1 MAQTQRSGPNG
12 PDNPHTIEP
21 LVDVLNEPAAPR
33 QQACIFVFCGAP
45 LAARFSDSI
54 RLAATTMT
62 QSTAP
67 SAPLAS
73 AGPAAAPASRVH
85 FADIPPEFAPTPEH
99 PIRVRSR
106 PMPAGERIAQ
116 HTHAWAQLAYA
127 SRGVLRVGI
136 SDSTWMVPPSRAIFV
151 PPRINHEV
159 VIVEDAYLRT
169 LYIDESAVPPG
180 LNACR
185 VVEVSGLLREV
196 IAAIDTRELPA
207 TRERLLGALALDELT
222 RSVPLPLSVP
232 MPREKRLRALCEALL
247 ANPANTD
254 PLERWASSVGAS
266 TRTIAR
272 LFRNE
277 LGMSFSQWRQQA
289 VLARA
294 IPLLHQGRAL
304 SHVSQELGY
313 QSQSA
318 FSAMF
323 RRAFGE
329 SPRAFMMRGTERRS
343 DDPDDDDT
351 RDHLADIASEK
362 ARHSV

>member
-1 MAQTQRSGPNG
+1 
-12 PDNPHTIEP
+12 
-21 LVDVLNEPAAPR
+21 
-33 QQACIFVFCGAP
+33 
-45 LAARFSDSI
+45 
-54 RLAATTMT
+54 MT
-62 QSTAP
+62 LPQSSAP
-67 SAPLAS
+67 SAPS
-73 AGPAAAPASRVH
+73 STRVH
-85 FADIPPEFAPTPEH
+85 FADIPPASAPTTDH

-106 PMPAGERIAQ
+106 PMPAGARIAQ

-127 SRGVLRVGI
+127 SRGVLRIGVT
-136 SDSTWMVPPSRAIFV
+136 DSTWMVPPSRAIWV
-151 PPRINHEV
+151 PPRILHEV

-180 LNACR
+180 LDACR
-185 VVEVSGLLREV
+185 VVEVSGLLREA
-196 IAAIDTRELPA
+196 IAALDTPGLAPS
-207 TRERLLGALALDELT
+207 RERLLGALVLDELT

-232 MPREKRLRALCEALL
+232 MPTEKRLRALCEALL
-247 ANPANTD
+247 ADPANAD

-272 LFRNE
+272 LFRHE

-289 VLARA
+289 LLAHA

-304 SHVSQELGY
+304 SHVSQQLGY

-329 SPRAFMMRGTERRS
+329 SPRAFMMRGTERRGGDAS
-343 DDPDDDDT
+343 GHDDDEPEPET
-351 RDHLADIASEK
+351 SQADDIGSP
-362 ARHSV
+362 